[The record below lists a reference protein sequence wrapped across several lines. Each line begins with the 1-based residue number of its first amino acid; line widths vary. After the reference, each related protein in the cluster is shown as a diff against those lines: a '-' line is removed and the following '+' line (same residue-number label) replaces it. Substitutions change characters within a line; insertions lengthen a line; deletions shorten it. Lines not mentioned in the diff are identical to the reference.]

1 MNDEFKIRIPSRPS
15 PPFQNSKIHHP
26 LFQMPTPYLNRELSW
41 LEFNQRVLNEAL
53 RDELPLLER
62 IKFLAITASNLDEFF
77 QVRIG
82 GLMAMRRSGMKKP
95 DASGLTPTRN
105 LAALR
110 ERILRMTTDQY
121 ILFKETLVP
130 ALGKAGIR
138 LLAPADLTIDQST
151 LLAATFEDQVFPLL
165 TPLAVDP
172 GEAPPVVPA
181 LNLIVAC
188 RLLDSETKLTRH
200 ALIPIPEA
208 LGRRVPVSDEG
219 SPHAFLLIED
229 LVASHAARLF
239 PGETVAATTTFRV
252 TRNGDIAVQEDDT
265 IDLAD
270 EMEDVLTARRFA
282 DTVRLELRADAPRDL
297 ARMIRD
303 VTAAGS
309 QETYLLDG
317 QPGLASFMELA
328 FLPDFEHL
336 RDEDWA
342 GQTSPAITPGASMFE
357 TIGLGDFLLHHPY
370 ESFEPVLRLIEEA
383 AVDSDVVAIKQV
395 LYRTA
400 KKSRIIDAL
409 IKAAENGKHVTVLIE
424 LKARFDEAR
433 NLDRAD
439 ELQRAGVQIVYG
451 VKGLKTH
458 AKICMIIRRESG
470 HLRRYVHL
478 GTGNYNETTSRLYTD
493 ISYLTCKQ
501 EYGNDAS
508 LFFNAV
514 SGRSKLLRFQR
525 LVPAPTVM
533 KSIVLDLITGE
544 AERAKQ
550 GLPARI
556 TAKVNSLQDPDII
569 EALYKASRAGVEIK
583 LNVRGICCLKP
594 GDAKYSKNIEVVSV
608 IDRFLEHA
616 RLFHFLQGGDSKVY
630 LSSADWMTRNLE
642 KRVELMIP
650 IEEPVLKRR
659 LIRIL
664 DAFFQDNTQA
674 SLLLPDGTSRR
685 ITRAKGRKPFRAQEY
700 FHQQAKKAAKAREHE
715 RAMTFEPHVPAV

>member
-1 MNDEFKIRIPSRPS
+1 MPIPY
-15 PPFQNSKIHHP
+15 I
-26 LFQMPTPYLNRELSW
+26 NRELSW
-41 LEFNQRVLNEAL
+41 VEFDQRVLNEAL
-53 RDELPLLER
+53 RNDLPLLER
-62 IKFLAITASNLDEFF
+62 VKFLAISASNLDEFF

-82 GLMAMRRSGMKKP
+82 GLMAMKRGGIKQA

-110 ERILRMTTDQY
+110 QRILTMMEDQY
-121 ILFKETLVP
+121 ALFGGTLVP
-130 ALGKAGIR
+130 TLTKSGIR
-138 LLAPADLTIDQST
+138 LLSPADLSIEQSAQLT
-151 LLAATFEDQVFPLL
+151 ANFEDLVFPLL
-165 TPLAVDP
+165 TPLAVDS
-172 GEAPPVVPA
+172 GESPPVIPA
-181 LNLIVAC
+181 LHLIVAC
-188 RLLDSETKLTRH
+188 RLLDPETEITRH
-200 ALIPIPEA
+200 ALIPIPETMPRRFAVADDSAA
-208 LGRRVPVSDEG
+208 LS
-219 SPHAFLLIED
+219 FLLIED
-229 LVASHAARLF
+229 LVALHADRLF
-239 PGETVAATTTFRV
+239 PGETVTATTTFRV
-252 TRNGDIAVQEDDT
+252 TRNSDIAVREEDAT
-265 IDLAD
+265 DLAD

-282 DTVRLELRADAPRDL
+282 DTVRLEIRSDAPRDL
-297 ARMIRD
+297 ARVIRE
-303 VTAAGS
+303 VTAAGPS
-309 QETYLLDG
+309 EIYQVDG
-317 QPGLASFMELA
+317 PPGLGSLMDLA
-328 FLPDFEHL
+328 FLTDFEHL
-336 RDEDWA
+336 RDADW
-342 GQTSPAITPGASMFE
+342 PAQNPPALTPGTSMFE
-357 TIGLGDFLLHHPY
+357 TISSGDVLLHHPY

-383 AVDSDVVAIKQV
+383 AVDPDVVAIKQV

-409 IKAAENGKHVTVLIE
+409 IQAAENGKHVTVLVE

-439 ELQRAGVQIVYG
+439 ELQRAGAQIVYG

-493 ISYLTCKQ
+493 ISYLTCKP

-525 LVPAPTVM
+525 LVPAPTAM
-533 KSIVLDLITGE
+533 KSTLIDLITGE

-550 GLPARI
+550 GLPSRI

-569 EALYKASRAGVEIK
+569 AALYKASRAGVEIK

-594 GDAKYSKNIEVVSV
+594 GDPKFSKNIEVVSI

-616 RLFHFLQGGDSKVY
+616 RIFHFHQGGDSKVCI
-630 LSSADWMTRNLE
+630 SSADWMTRNLE

-650 IEEPVLKRR
+650 IEEPALKRR

-664 DAFFQDNTQA
+664 DTFFQDNVQA
-674 SLLLPDGTSRR
+674 STLLPDGTSRR
-685 ITRAKGRKPFRAQEY
+685 IAKPKGAKPFRAQEQFY
-700 FHQQAKKAAKAREHE
+700 QHARKAAKAREHE
-715 RAMTFEPHVPAV
+715 RAMTFEPHVPAE